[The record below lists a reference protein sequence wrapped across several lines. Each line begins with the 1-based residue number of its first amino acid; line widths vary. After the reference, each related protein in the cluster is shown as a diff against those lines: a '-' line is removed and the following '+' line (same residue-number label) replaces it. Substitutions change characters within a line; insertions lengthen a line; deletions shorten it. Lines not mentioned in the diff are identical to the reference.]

1 MSKRNRLRK
10 SSELATVQAKPKGT
24 ELASPEPVVKTG
36 VSTRVWA
43 TEQQKETAPTLTL
56 SLRGNNFLAT
66 DTSGHTVSL
75 PCDVNGLR
83 VLKLM
88 LRAKELQPKPKLGTS
103 NQPTQ
108 RMVDEFLRNKQLEED
123 LKEIEVMNELK
134 ELF

>member
-10 SSELATVQAKPKGT
+10 SIDSKLATVQAKSKGN
-24 ELASPEPVVKTG
+24 EVASPEPVVQKG
-36 VSTRVWA
+36 VSERVVD
-43 TEQQKETAPTLTL
+43 TNPTLTL

-123 LKEIEVMNELK
+123 LKEIEAMNELK